1 LNKTNFI
8 IGDLMNTENEEMKN
22 SQIKKVERYRWLI
35 WLILAATYV
44 FVTFHRMSAAV
55 VKDDLQKAFGIGA
68 VQFAVI
74 GSMYF
79 YAYFIM
85 QIPSGILADK
95 IGPKKT
101 VFIFSL
107 IAAVGSIF
115 FGLAPSLNIA
125 YISRFFVGIGV
136 SVVFVCL
143 VKIQSRWFYSRNFA
157 LMIGFSGLA
166 ANLGAII
173 AQTPLVIA
181 VNNFGWRNTFVYMGI
196 IMVMFAVLTFIFV
209 KDDPTDMG
217 LPGMDEIENRPR
229 VTVNLNIFQALG
241 SILSNP
247 RTWIISI
254 VYIGL
259 YTGYTVI
266 LGTFG
271 TPFLMTVYSI
281 KKVEAANYIISAV
294 VGSAVSGLVIGY
306 LSDKFKARKSILI
319 ISSVVT
325 LIMWVIFIYVKLPL
339 TLLSV
344 YLFVFGFMMTA
355 FTLCWTVGNEVNDR
369 RLSGMATGV
378 VNCVGFLGA
387 AIIPVIMGN
396 ILDANKNMPEIGY
409 KKAYLVLILLVA
421 VSTVFS
427 FFVTETHATN
437 VYEDRK

>member
-1 LNKTNFI
+1 
-8 IGDLMNTENEEMKN
+8 MNTENEEMKN

-181 VNNFGWRNTFVYMGI
+181 VNNFGWRNTFIYMKI
-196 IMVMFAVLTFIFV
+196 IMVMFAILTFIFV

>member
-1 LNKTNFI
+1 
-8 IGDLMNTENEEMKN
+8 MNTENEEMKN

-196 IMVMFAVLTFIFV
+196 IMVMFAILTFIFV

-421 VSTVFS
+421 VSTVFA

>member
-1 LNKTNFI
+1 
-8 IGDLMNTENEEMKN
+8 MNTENEEMKN

-247 RTWIISI
+247 RTWIISV

-294 VGSAVSGLVIGY
+294 VGSAMSGLVIGY

>member
-1 LNKTNFI
+1 
-8 IGDLMNTENEEMKN
+8 MNTENEEMKN

-247 RTWIISI
+247 RTWIISV

-396 ILDANKNMPEIGY
+396 ILDTNKNMPEIGY

>member
-1 LNKTNFI
+1 
-8 IGDLMNTENEEMKN
+8 MNTENEEMKN

-325 LIMWVIFIYVKLPL
+325 LIMWVIFIYVKLPS